1 VGYCPTESSEG
12 QRLPK
17 IKKGIYN
24 PASIVDDEMDDEAR
38 GQLNVM
44 YARDY
49 TVLKDFNI
57 LFRMLTNR

>member
-1 VGYCPTESSEG
+1 MSDG
-12 QRLPK
+12 QRLPE

-24 PASIVDDEMDDEAR
+24 PASIVAGELSEEAKNR
-38 GQLNVM
+38 LNVM

-57 LFRMLTNR
+57 LFRMLLKR